1 MPENLDEERS
11 SLART
16 LVSLRYPIDNPAFDI
31 SATLDEP
38 VEKIALADFYNGP
51 AAAWL
56 RANSTWDWVTID
68 ASELNGVFTVR
79 DLGKVCFAHLAL
91 RPSAATPLTED
102 VQ

>member
-1 MPENLDEERS
+1 MPENLDEERR

-56 RANSTWDWVTID
+56 RTNSRWDWVAVD
-68 ASELNGVFTVR
+68 AGEFNGIFTVR
-79 DLGKVCFAHLAL
+79 DLGKLCFAHLAL
-91 RPSAATPLTED
+91 RTSTAPTLTED